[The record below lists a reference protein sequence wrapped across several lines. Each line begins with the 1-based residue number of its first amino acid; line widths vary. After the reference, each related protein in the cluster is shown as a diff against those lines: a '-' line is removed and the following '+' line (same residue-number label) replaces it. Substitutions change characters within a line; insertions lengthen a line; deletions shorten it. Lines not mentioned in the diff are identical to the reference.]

1 MSQDPRPSPDT
12 TRHDELP
19 DGELLTRAG
28 NNPVLFG
35 VFYERH
41 SEAVFSFL
49 SRRARD
55 THDALDLLSAVFE
68 VALKNRRRYRPE
80 EGPARAWLFG
90 IANKLLLADREKL
103 RKERA
108 KRWKLGVPRM
118 EFTDQALEEAE
129 DRIDASESGLLRGLE
144 GLSEPEREAVRARII
159 DEHSYA
165 DIALAHG
172 VSEAAIRQRV
182 SRGLDKLTRL
192 ARGGDR

>member
-55 THDALDLLSAVFE
+55 THDA
-68 VALKNRRRYRPE
+68 

-182 SRGLDKLTRL
+182 SRGLDKLTRW

>member
-80 EGPARAWLFG
+80 E
-90 IANKLLLADREKL
+90 
-103 RKERA
+103 
-108 KRWKLGVPRM
+108 
-118 EFTDQALEEAE
+118 AE

-182 SRGLDKLTRL
+182 SRGLDKLTRW